1 MVWAVKWTAR
11 DTEILRFP
19 AKQMMLSTKTYY
31 EKSGFPVW
39 ETVKFELQIHTLISP
54 NQIMYMQ
61 LTLPSQMNYLLET
74 FKILIFA
81 VRKHIFFFLVV
92 SSTEN
97 KTIWLILLHSSH
109 KLWSEL
115 SLPCFWLEVKLIQS
129 LFYKSN

>member
-19 AKQMMLSTKTYY
+19 AKQMMLSTKTYH
-31 EKSGFPVW
+31 EKSGLPVW
-39 ETVKFELQIHTLISP
+39 ETVKFELQVHTLISP

-81 VRKHIFFFLVV
+81 VRKHIFF
-92 SSTEN
+92 S
-97 KTIWLILLHSSH
+97 
-109 KLWSEL
+109 
-115 SLPCFWLEVKLIQS
+115 
-129 LFYKSN
+129 